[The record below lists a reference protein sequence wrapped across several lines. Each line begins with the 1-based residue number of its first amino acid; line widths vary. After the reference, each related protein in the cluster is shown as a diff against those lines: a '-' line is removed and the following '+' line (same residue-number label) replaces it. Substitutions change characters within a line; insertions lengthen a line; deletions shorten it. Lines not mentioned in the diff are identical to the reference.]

1 MSDYLKYSDRNH
13 FVTLG
18 INRLFLTSFIVLTIL
33 VFGGVLTP
41 IIQMVAAQAN
51 SVQQNEQLIKSFV
64 EVFNKHDVTA
74 VDQYYS
80 VDLIQHNPIA
90 AQGREGFKQ
99 FFKPFFSAFPDSHTT
114 IEHIVGQDNLV
125 LVFLNW
131 AGTQKGEFQGF
142 VPTNKPVNM
151 RTADLFRID
160 TNSTIVE
167 HWDLVDS
174 LNLLTEIG
182 AITFNQPPK

>member
-1 MSDYLKYSDRNH
+1 MSYC
-13 FVTLG
+13 
-18 INRLFLTSFIVLTIL
+18 
-33 VFGGVLTP
+33 
-41 IIQMVAAQAN
+41 

-80 VDLIQHNPIA
+80 VDLIQHNPMA
-90 AQGREGFKQ
+90 AQVREGFKQ

-142 VPTNKPVNM
+142 VPFV
-151 RTADLFRID
+151 
-160 TNSTIVE
+160 
-167 HWDLVDS
+167 
-174 LNLLTEIG
+174 
-182 AITFNQPPK
+182 

>member
-1 MSDYLKYSDRNH
+1 
-13 FVTLG
+13 
-18 INRLFLTSFIVLTIL
+18 VLTIL

-80 VDLIQHNPIA
+80 VDLIQHNPMA

-114 IEHIVGQDNLV
+114 IEHIVGQD
-125 LVFLNW
+125 
-131 AGTQKGEFQGF
+131 
-142 VPTNKPVNM
+142 
-151 RTADLFRID
+151 LFWYFSIGLGHKKENFR
-160 TNSTIVE
+160 
-167 HWDLVDS
+167 DS
-174 LNLLTEIG
+174 CLPINR
-182 AITFNQPPK
+182 